1 MEEFNILLQDLKTE
15 LQTKRAEAG
24 LRRNEQF
31 IIVMDQATV
40 HHQAPQVLGA
50 GWQLLPHPPHSPDC
64 NKPIEHVHGQLDAK
78 MKQWLV
84 NLREQQP
91 GVDPTVEQCKAQL
104 VNFFN
109 SIPTASI
116 AADIATLPK
125 TWQEIVNQGG
135 GYIRG
140 SLS

>member
-1 MEEFNILLQDLKTE
+1 MQEFNLLLADLKAV
-15 LQTKRAEAG
+15 LLSRRQEAG

-31 IIVMDQATV
+31 IICLDHATV
-40 HHQAPQVLGA
+40 HHQAEQVLGP

-84 NLREQQP
+84 SLRQNP
-91 GVDPTVEQCKAQL
+91 AGVEPTVEQCKSQL
-104 VNFFN
+104 VGFFN
-109 SIPTASI
+109 AIPTASL
-116 AADIATLPK
+116 AADIATLPA
-125 TWQEIVNQGG
+125 TWQEIVHNGG
-135 GYIRG
+135 DYISG